1 MKKTFKGA
9 TLMYP
14 LPAVMVSCGRG
25 DEANIITVAWTGII
39 NSEPPMTYVSVRPS
53 RHSHDIIEKEG
64 EFVINMTDENLVY
77 EMDYCGCVSG
87 SKVNKWEKLGL
98 TKEAADKVSCPMI
111 AESPL
116 NLECRVVDVKKLPS
130 HDMFIAEIVAV
141 HADEKLMN
149 SNGRLALERAGLVT
163 LVHSGYHKCTRQ
175 PLGRMGYSVM
185 KPSTKKRLAREGKR
199 VSGAK
204 PHKKHE

>member
-1 MKKTFKGA
+1 MYIGTQIERVLSTSENGVPGPGDATIHSGKGA
-9 TLMYP
+9 AP
-14 LPAVMVSCGRG
+14 GGP
-25 DEANIITVAWTGII
+25 
-39 NSEPPMTYVSVRPS
+39 
-53 RHSHDIIEKEG
+53 
-64 EFVINMTDENLVY
+64 
-77 EMDYCGCVSG
+77 
-87 SKVNKWEKLGL
+87 
-98 TKEAADKVSCPMI
+98 DKVSCPMI

-130 HDMFIAEIVAV
+130 HDMFMAEIVAV

>member
-9 TLMYP
+9 TLLYP

-25 DEANIITVAWTGII
+25 DEANIITVAWTGIV
-39 NSEPPMTYVSVRPS
+39 NSEPPMTYISVRPS
-53 RHSHDIIEKEG
+53 RFSHDIIEREG
-64 EFVINMTDENLVY
+64 EFVINLTDETLVY
-77 EMDYCGCVSG
+77 EMDYAGCVSG
-87 SKVNKWEKLGL
+87 EKVNKWEKLGL
-98 TKEAADKVSCPMI
+98 TREAADKVACPMI

-116 NLECRVVDVKKLPS
+116 NLECRIIEKKSLPS
-130 HDMFIAEIVAV
+130 HDMFLAEIIEV

-149 SNGRLALERAGLVT
+149 ENGRLALERAGLVS
-163 LVHSGYHKCTRQ
+163 LVHSGYHKCIQR

-199 VSGAK
+199 VGGAA
-204 PHKKHE
+204 PRNKKK